1 MSKLT
6 YIWTNIHDFSLYW
19 NSTINIATV
28 QTELGSPILQADS
41 LPSEPPGKSN
51 TAGTEGI
58 DMSPLVLLTTQPDCQ
73 VFRVGNTDDEEVR
86 HSTV

>member
-1 MSKLT
+1 M
-6 YIWTNIHDFSLYW
+6 
-19 NSTINIATV
+19 
-28 QTELGSPILQADS
+28 LQADS

-58 DMSPLVLLTTQPDCQ
+58 DVSPLVLLTTQPDYQ

>member
-1 MSKLT
+1 MISPSIEIQQL
-6 YIWTNIHDFSLYW
+6 ILQQF
-19 NSTINIATV
+19 A
-28 QTELGSPILQADS
+28 ELGSPMLQADS

-58 DMSPLVLLTTQPDCQ
+58 DVSPLVLLTTQPDYQ